1 MADYKF
7 GGENRFGN
15 LFGSDSKAV
24 AIIVVVVLVALV
36 VGFAG
41 YAVYKKLTTPKASAT
56 TVAGGVRFRCMACE
70 KEFGVPVKEILK
82 LSRSNHGRLV
92 LDCRLCEAKGAAVRM
107 RRCPS
112 PKCKK
117 YFVLQTAQVV
127 YDAKNASA
135 EPDIKGIREICTH
148 CKIDI
153 FDFLEKRMG
162 RGIERGEGGRP
173 LQ

>member
-7 GGENRFGN
+7 GGESRFGN
-15 LFGSDSKAV
+15 LFGSGSKAV
-24 AIIVVVVLVALV
+24 AVIVVVVLVALV

-41 YAVYKKLTTPKASAT
+41 HAVYKKLTTPKASNKI
-56 TVAGGVRFRCMACE
+56 VAGGVRFRCMACG

-112 PKCKK
+112 PTCKK
-117 YFVLQTAQVV
+117 YFVLQTAQEV
-127 YDAKNASA
+127 YDAKKDGT

-153 FDFLEKRMG
+153 FDFLEKRMR
-162 RGIERGEGGRP
+162 RGMDGGEGGRP